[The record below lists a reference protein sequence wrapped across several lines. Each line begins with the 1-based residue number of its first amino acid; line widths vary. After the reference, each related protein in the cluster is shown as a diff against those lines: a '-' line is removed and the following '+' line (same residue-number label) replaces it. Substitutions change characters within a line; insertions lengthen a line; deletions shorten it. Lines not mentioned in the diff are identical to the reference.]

1 VLEISSKRG
10 EIRGNAEKLSRNVAA
25 SSTSEICFK
34 SRWAKNNFF
43 AATQNHHHQTVRCI
57 SVEEKNLF
65 LKHKIIL
72 KTYFRIA
79 YIS

>member
-10 EIRGNAEKLSRNVAA
+10 EIRGNAENLSRNVAA

-34 SRWAKNNFF
+34 SRWAKEHLLLRLKIIIIKLCDVILRKKK
-43 AATQNHHHQTVRCI
+43 T
-57 SVEEKNLF
+57 SF

-72 KTYFRIA
+72 RTYFRIA